1 MFKREEEGFDCGR
14 DLSPTRF
21 YGLEAEKRRKTGLK
35 GLSIYKAAQFAQLS
49 WSLCD
54 CLAAMV
60 VIAVSDFFIIA
71 IMLVF
76 YI

>member
-1 MFKREEEGFDCGR
+1 MIAAGIYHRLAFMGSKQK
-14 DLSPTRF
+14 
-21 YGLEAEKRRKTGLK
+21 KRRKTRLK

-71 IMLVF
+71 IMLLF